1 MILIH
6 VTSPV
11 AADGNIWGVLINQAF
26 RFAVPVFFLLS
37 GWGMAITNSYEK
49 NTNYIEFSHKKFN
62 KIIPAYF
69 IWNVIYIL
77 WIYIIYTNLMFIL
90 VSTFSIG
97 ITICQKIF
105 MNYVKGKL

>member
-1 MILIH
+1 MIFIH

-49 NTNYIEFSHKKFN
+49 NTNYIEFLHKKFN
-62 KIIPAYF
+62 IIIPALFYLECHLYSLDLYYLYKSNVYLSKYF
-69 IWNVIYIL
+69 FYRNY
-77 WIYIIYTNLMFIL
+77 NLSKDFHEL
-90 VSTFSIG
+90 
-97 ITICQKIF
+97 CKR
-105 MNYVKGKL
+105 